1 MVIKVTAFG
10 YRRFALPQL
19 LSESITHPFLGMQ
32 EIRTTSLR
40 HGLTFYGTVAFAVA
54 FFGARLFAMMNP
66 NVVVVK
72 GGIHFHHFWYGLAM
86 ITATGWIGITTLRN
100 DKLTRQLAIVFG
112 LGAGLIGDEVGL
124 LLTFG
129 DYTSNLTEIF
139 FVAAMAF
146 IILAT
151 LISRRREHIEKEVL
165 NVGRKERLTQVGLFV
180 AAFSAIFFAVDDLTI
195 GFLILALGILVYLWG
210 FERERRLRSLDQYV

>member
-1 MVIKVTAFG
+1 M
-10 YRRFALPQL
+10 
-19 LSESITHPFLGMQ
+19 
-32 EIRTTSLR
+32 
-40 HGLTFYGTVAFAVA
+40 TFYGTVAFAVA
-54 FFGARLFAMMNP
+54 FFGARLFATMNP

-112 LGAGLIGDEVGL
+112 LGAGLVGDEVGL

-139 FVAAMAF
+139 FVAAIAF

-165 NVGRKERLTQVGLFV
+165 NVGRKERLTQVGVFV
-180 AAFSAIFFAVDDLTI
+180 AAFSAIFFAVDAWTI
-195 GFLILALGILVYLWG
+195 GLLILVLGILVYLWG
-210 FERERRLRSLDQYV
+210 FERERRPRPF

>member
-1 MVIKVTAFG
+1 
-10 YRRFALPQL
+10 
-19 LSESITHPFLGMQ
+19 MQ

-54 FFGARLFAMMNP
+54 FFGARLFATMNP

-86 ITATGWIGITTLRN
+86 ITGTGWIGITTLRN

-165 NVGRKERLTQVGLFV
+165 NVGRKERLTQVGLLV
-180 AAFSAIFFAVDDLTI
+180 AAFSAIFFAVDDWTI
-195 GFLILALGILVYLWG
+195 GFLILALGVLLYFWG
-210 FERERRLRSLDQYV
+210 FERERRPRSLNQHI